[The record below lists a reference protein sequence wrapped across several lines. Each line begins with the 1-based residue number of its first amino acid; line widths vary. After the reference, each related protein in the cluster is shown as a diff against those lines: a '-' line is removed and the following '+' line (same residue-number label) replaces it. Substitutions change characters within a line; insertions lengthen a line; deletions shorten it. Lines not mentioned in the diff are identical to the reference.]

1 MLDELQRI
9 ALNALFNPA
18 FLGFLLILFFMG
30 RLFGKL
36 TKNIRL
42 WKLLLLGY
50 CALFIYAP
58 VRDAGPILGGIFIAG
73 MLSNHVGRFFTA
85 LSWAGNLGDAL
96 FAFRY
101 RSAYEDIRRREREIE
116 ERERR
121 LREAEQRQA
130 YQQQERGHRA
140 RTGWQQDAKSFRQKA
155 GQQKSGASS
164 GAQQQD
170 TSGVGGNN
178 KQQKTRSYS
187 PPPQSDI
194 RDNHLKT
201 LGLKPGRNYS
211 LDEIRRAYRRKVKKV
226 HPDVGGSQVALIEVV
241 SAYEWLRSRTL

>member
-1 MLDELQRI
+1 
-9 ALNALFNPA
+9 LFNPA
-18 FLGFLLILFFMG
+18 FLGLLLILFFMG

-50 CALFIYAP
+50 FALFIYAP

-73 MLSNHVGRFFTA
+73 MLSNHVGRFVSA

-130 YQQQERGHRA
+130 YQQQEHGHHA
-140 RTGWQQDAKSFRQKA
+140 RTGWQQEAKGFRQKA
-155 GQQKSGASS
+155 GQQKSGTSS
-164 GAQQQD
+164 GARQQD
-170 TSGVGGNN
+170 AAGG
-178 KQQKTRSYS
+178 KSRDQQRQTHSYS
-187 PPPQSDI
+187 TPPQNDT
-194 RDNHLKT
+194 RNKHLKT

-211 LDEIRRAYRRKVKKV
+211 PDEIKRAYHRKAMKV
-226 HPDVGGSQVALIEVV
+226 HPDAGGSQAELIEVI
-241 SAYEWLRSRTL
+241 SAWEWLRA